1 MFNEKILEFYSTKL
15 RGKSILKEKIIRD
28 FDGLDWKLVNPY
40 NDDEIWDRFKWF
52 VETYY
57 KSDQSQRNL
66 IIALNPGR
74 KGCSKTGIALTDE
87 DILKNK
93 LGYPGQILKPER
105 EPNTAQRVYVVIEDV
120 FHGDFHKFFSCYF
133 LTNVFPF
140 GVEDN
145 QGNNMNDFLKL
156 IKLPS
161 VNGFSNGFIAD
172 SINLFEPERILCIGK
187 ESEKFITKNFPDK
200 RHVPLPHPSDR
211 RGFPEDKKERWR
223 ETLRKS
229 CS

>member
-1 MFNEKILEFYSTKL
+1 MFPEKIFDLYSPL
-15 RGKSILKEKIIRD
+15 RGENKSD
-28 FDGLDWKLVNPY
+28 FDKFLEDWKLVNPY

-57 KSDQSQRNL
+57 KSNQSQRNL

-140 GVEDN
+140 GVIS
-145 QGNNMNDFLKL
+145 QSKNNRTNNVTFRDLIKIKSINDFSKDF
-156 IKLPS
+156 IKK
-161 VNGFSNGFIAD
+161 
-172 SINLFEPERILCIGK
+172 SIEVFNPKRILCVGEKSKDFIDK
-187 ESEKFITKNFPDK
+187 NFPQYVTKYLWHPSRKFPESEKEKW
-200 RHVPLPHPSDR
+200 R
-211 RGFPEDKKERWR
+211 RA
-223 ETLRKS
+223 LRQ
-229 CS
+229 